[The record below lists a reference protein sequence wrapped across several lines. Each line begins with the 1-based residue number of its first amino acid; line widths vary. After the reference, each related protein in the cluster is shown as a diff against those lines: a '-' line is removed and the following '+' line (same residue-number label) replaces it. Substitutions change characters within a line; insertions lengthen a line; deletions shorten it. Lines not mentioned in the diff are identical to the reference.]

1 MSKKIIT
8 ECINQRKMVTFIYGD
23 AVRMVEPHSLG
34 MTSSGEFAVRA
45 YQVGDS
51 PEVTGWRLFKL
62 DNLSGATNVNLSFSP
77 RSDYRKGDKVFTNI
91 SAEV

>member
-8 ECINQRKMVTFIYGD
+8 ECINQRKMVAFTYGA

-34 MTSSGEFAVRA
+34 MTSKGEIAVRA
-45 YQVGDS
+45 YQVGES

-62 DNLSGATNVNLSFSP
+62 DNLTDAATIDRPFTP
-77 RSDYRKGDKVFTNI
+77 RSDYRKGDKAFTNI
-91 SAEV
+91 AAEV

>member
-8 ECINQRKMVTFIYGD
+8 ECITQRKMVSFKYGD

-34 MTSSGEFAVRA
+34 MTSKGEIAVRA
-45 YQVGDS
+45 YQVGAS

-62 DNLSGATNVNLSFSP
+62 DNLTEAVPAGDSFSP
-77 RSDYRKGDKVFTNI
+77 RSDYRKGDKAFTNI
-91 SAEV
+91 AAEV